1 MSLTHLAKIV
11 EQAALMQEVHAGM
24 AAQTTGVI
32 MIAVDGE
39 DGQGHVHVGVL
50 LEENIIPESDKY
62 NKRNGPYFKN
72 YLNFVSL

>member
-1 MSLTHLAKIV
+1 MSLTHLAKVV
-11 EQAALMQEVHAGM
+11 EQAGLMQKVHAGM

-50 LEENIIPESDKY
+50 
-62 NKRNGPYFKN
+62 
-72 YLNFVSL
+72 